1 MDIGVANLLYGCS
14 LRGCRTS
21 GVFNSPNTQA
31 ADVCPSDKW
40 FCANYCVYID
50 IYIYKHRYM
59 IYDDICVQYIQV

>member
-31 ADVCPSDKW
+31 ADVCPDTSG
-40 FCANYCVYID
+40 FVPTTVYTYVYI
-50 IYIYKHRYM
+50 
-59 IYDDICVQYIQV
+59 